1 MWLVTLIA
9 VKAHA
14 MSQIE
19 LAVSLSRRLESLLEE
34 KYQATG
40 KGLHEKVSSIETTLP
55 SQLVKSLRYIATIRN
70 SVVHE
75 EGFVIEDL
83 AGFSA
88 QGDAALAQL
97 GGTPMSETKP
107 TNAGKMAWDFERLQ
121 GFLTLAIIVGCSIGG
136 AVITFLSFGGVGSV
150 VMGLIGGAV
159 VGVWVP
165 FAVKKV
171 LEFLLGLFIIICVL
185 GLAGAIL
192 KLTGVM

>member
-97 GGTPMSETKP
+97 GGAPMSETKP
-107 TNAGKMAWDFERLQ
+107 TNAGKMAWNFERLQ

>member
-97 GGTPMSETKP
+97 GGAPMSETKP
-107 TNAGKMAWDFERLQ
+107 TNAGKMAWNFERLQ
-121 GFLTLAIIVGCSIGG
+121 GFLTLAIIVGCS
-136 AVITFLSFGGVGSV
+136 
-150 VMGLIGGAV
+150 IGGAV